1 MNRRRLTLR
10 ILLILCL
17 ALLLL
22 DVSGRHASLFAQ
34 DDITVT
40 RDKDKTV
47 YSIDGGDE
55 ARAQQQR
62 ERDQAIDMLSHMP
75 VVIDG
80 RGVPP
85 VPPRPV
91 QPMPTPPVQPVPTR

>member
-1 MNRRRLTLR
+1 MNVRSLTLKA
-10 ILLILCL
+10 LLILFL
-17 ALLLL
+17 SLLLL
-22 DVSGRHASLFAQ
+22 DVPVMHAPLFAQ

-62 ERDQAIDMLSHMP
+62 DRDQAIDMLSHMP

-80 RGVPP
+80 RGNPP

-91 QPMPTPPVQPVPTR
+91 PVQPPQPTPVR